1 MCDAVTHQ
9 VLKDKLKQA
18 ERDFKYPFAYQFR
31 YGLDATVETAL
42 RVVAMYTPKQSRPR
56 FILRPQKNRTSSLQ
70 VRVEGIR
77 GTTSAKILGQTDITS
92 CRDDPRLKGWFRRLG
107 LDPEWGRAWLLEV
120 QVWSPD
126 IKKVTETCAPA
137 WSQSKAQQDERI
149 LEFQHVRRAA
159 CSSGSN
165 YRCSRTQLAMPR
177 RCAGFQDPSDSGARP
192 CLFASDGL
200 GGPAQAKSSRSG
212 RCVLCSVDAL
222 AQALESRVGKGNLVR
237 RLRHWRRLG
246 TPTYEAAFE
255 FGSLLALSPH
265 EQYGLRE
272 KAGEAARF
280 RRQASWLH
288 KGRQRLRHFLLG
300 KPIPGG
306 SPGMSASSQ
315 EYLQSKASS
324 YCDDGHLHRIYMVY
338 RKKEPFANVKSKC
351 KGRTYWRGKL
361 AIIRASSIAHWIDEG
376 DTEKCLQEKGYEWYR
391 HMIQNGVIFSPLWVS
406 SNLERIGFKL
416 QMWRRQEP
424 EWPPG
429 VISLLQIRGD
439 RRQHKDYWAA
449 LTYCKGT
456 VYLLDSFRNTPILLS
471 DWRRALEAHPTYALV
486 QL

>member
-1 MCDAVTHQ
+1 M
-9 VLKDKLKQA
+9 
-18 ERDFKYPFAYQFR
+18 
-31 YGLDATVETAL
+31 
-42 RVVAMYTPKQSRPR
+42 
-56 FILRPQKNRTSSLQ
+56 
-70 VRVEGIR
+70 
-77 GTTSAKILGQTDITS
+77 
-92 CRDDPRLKGWFRRLG
+92 
-107 LDPEWGRAWLLEV
+107 
-120 QVWSPD
+120 WSPD

-361 AIIRASSIAHWIDEG
+361 AIIRRKRCAWWKARRTLLAKYLASITRGPPFNSIGLKWAMEEG
-376 DTEKCLQEKGYEWYR
+376 
-391 HMIQNGVIFSPLWVS
+391 
-406 SNLERIGFKL
+406 
-416 QMWRRQEP
+416 
-424 EWPPG
+424 
-429 VISLLQIRGD
+429 LLQAGAQVPLPAPDYCPRQATWYLTTTGD
-439 RRQHKDYWAA
+439 SLYFERFRAKICSQ
-449 LTYCKGT
+449 GQ
-456 VYLLDSFRNTPILLS
+456 LDS
-471 DWRRALEAHPTYALV
+471 ALD
-486 QL
+486 